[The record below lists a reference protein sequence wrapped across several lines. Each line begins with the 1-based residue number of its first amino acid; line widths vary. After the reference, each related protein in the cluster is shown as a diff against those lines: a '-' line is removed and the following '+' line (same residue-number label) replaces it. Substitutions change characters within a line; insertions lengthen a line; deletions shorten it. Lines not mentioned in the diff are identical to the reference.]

1 MSASSASKKLSV
13 DSSKPSR
20 VGLRRAD
27 SSNSLN
33 TTYSRYYYIPYSL
46 LYYYIHIHLDLR
58 YTISLNYNLNY
69 DL

>member
-20 VGLRRAD
+20 LGLRRAD

-46 LYYYIHIHLDLR
+46 LYYYIHIPDLR

>member
-1 MSASSASKKLSV
+1 MSASSESKKVSV

-20 VGLRRAD
+20 ERLRRAD

-33 TTYSRYYYIPYSL
+33 TSYSRYYY
-46 LYYYIHIHLDLR
+46 
-58 YTISLNYNLNY
+58 NLCSGSIYETLSRFAY